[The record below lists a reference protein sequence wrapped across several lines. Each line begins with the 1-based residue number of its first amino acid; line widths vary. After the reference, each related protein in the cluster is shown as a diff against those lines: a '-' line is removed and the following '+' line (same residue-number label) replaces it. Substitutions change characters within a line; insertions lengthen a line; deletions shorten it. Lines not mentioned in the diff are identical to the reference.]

1 VQKTLGFEKLFCIF
15 ITENQPLRLMKF
27 IQGQDRNQTTLF
39 PVSLEQAIDPDNEV
53 RIIDL
58 FVDSLPLKDYGF
70 KVDYQENGR
79 PAYRPED
86 LLKLFIYGYLNK
98 VRSTRDLEKEA
109 RRNIEVMWL
118 LGALTPD
125 HNTIFRFRDQNK
137 HAIRKVFRA
146 TVQIA
151 RNFELI
157 GGKLIAGDSTRMR
170 AQNSKKNNF
179 NQAKIDRQLAYIENK
194 LQEYHQQLD
203 QAENQQQQANK
214 QTIQQA
220 IELQQQR
227 KKGYKELVKQLKE
240 SGEKQISISDAD
252 SRLLMLR
259 NHISEVAYNVQSTV
273 DAKHNL
279 LIDYKVTNQNDSAAM
294 GAMVRRAKTI
304 LGTNSFIALYDK
316 GYHSGPEIRK
326 VQQMQVNAMAA
337 VPALPSGS
345 QAPDPA
351 YNVSAFTWNPDKHTY
366 TCAQG
371 ETLTTTG
378 TWHKKKISGG
388 RKGFV
393 LMQQFKTRACKGCPA
408 KQLCT
413 KSPKGRV
420 IERTEYTPYIE
431 ENQKKIEQNKEL
443 YKKRQSIVEHPYG
456 TIKRQWG
463 FYYILSKKGMTRAS
477 ADVGLMFI
485 AYNLRRIINI
495 LGLDAFRKYLKACF
509 LKFSAFFRAIRGN
522 LEKNYLLTTSAGI
535 HTKNIKYLI
544 NTFIFGNK
552 LKIPA
557 GL

>member
-1 VQKTLGFEKLFCIF
+1 
-15 ITENQPLRLMKF
+15 MKF

-58 FVDSLPLKDYGF
+58 FVESLPLKDYGF

-118 LGALTPD
+118 LRTLTPD

-151 RNFELI
+151 KNFDLI
-157 GGKLIAGDSTRMR
+157 GGKLIAGDSTKLR

-179 NQAKIDRQLAYIENK
+179 NQDKINRQVAYIDNK
-194 LQEYHQQLD
+194 LQEYYQQLD
-203 QAENQQQQANK
+203 QAEKQQNQSNK
-214 QTIQQA
+214 DTISQA
-220 IELQQQR
+220 IQVQQKR
-227 KKGYKELVKQLKE
+227 KERYKQLEQELKE
-240 SGEKQISISDAD
+240 SGEKQISVSDAD

-279 LIDYKVTNQNDSAAM
+279 LIDYKVTNENDSGAM
-294 GAMVRRAKTI
+294 GNMVRRAKSI
-304 LGTNSFIALYDK
+304 LGTNNFIALYDK
-316 GYHSGPEIRK
+316 GYHSGPEFRVVDQLGVTPLVAI
-326 VQQMQVNAMAA
+326 
-337 VPALPSGS
+337 PAPPSTS

-351 YNVSAFTWNPDKHTY
+351 YNVSQFSWDEQSYTY
-366 TCAQG
+366 TCPQG
-371 ETLTTTG
+371 HTLTTTG
-378 TWHKKKISGG
+378 TWHKKRNSGG
-388 RKGFV
+388 RRQYY
-393 LMQQFKTRACKGCPA
+393 LMQQFKTRACKACPVKA
-408 KQLCT
+408 LCT
-413 KSPKGRV
+413 KNPRGRL
-420 IERTEYTPYIE
+420 IERTEFTPYMEQNRLNIE
-431 ENQKKIEQNKEL
+431 NNKEL
-443 YKKRQSIVEHPYG
+443 YRRRQAIVEHPFG
-456 TIKRQWG
+456 VMKRQWG
-463 FYYILSKKGMTRAS
+463 FYYILSKKGMARAN
-477 ADVGLMFI
+477 ADVGFIFI
-485 AYNLRRIINI
+485 AYNLRRLINI
-495 LGLDAFRKYLKACF
+495 LGKEVFRKYLNTNALSRMTFFKA
-509 LKFSAFFRAIRGN
+509 LKCILSKIFV
-522 LEKNYLLTTSAGI
+522 LTPPVDI
-535 HTKNIKYLI
+535 HTKNIKYLL

-552 LKIPA
+552 LRIPA